1 MTQAQYYMPHP
12 TAAHI
17 APTQPSNPPILT
29 PNLAPANPVLMFS
42 PANTLPT
49 ALTTHCAPGACEI
62 CDAPHLC
69 IINQAPHPLNSVQT
83 APLHRSTCCPIFY
96 PENPGINI
104 EMHYLEVG
112 KYFYVANLAREEGIY
127 TSRRSFVFPF
137 IKPFLSLTEE
147 SRSINAHRTSEG
159 VINGLHMAAT
169 TFAEAQGL
177 WALSCLRWHGHECKH
192 ECLERIDAQ
201 GKHWALKGSEV
212 ICGSRATV
220 FQLAKDTYLNNIH
233 ICGHHNVSVLIQ

>member
-49 ALTTHCAPGACEI
+49 ALTTHCAPGACPPPLEQRA
-62 CDAPHLC
+62 DSPHF
-69 IINQAPHPLNSVQT
+69 T
-83 APLHRSTCCPIFY
+83 AQPAAPIFY

-112 KYFYVANLAREEGIY
+112 KYFYVANLAREEASTLI
-127 TSRRSFVFPF
+127 
-137 IKPFLSLTEE
+137 E
-147 SRSINAHRTSEG
+147 HRKVSSM
-159 VINGLHMAAT
+159 GLHMAAT